1 MFLSKSDLK
10 SVIYEYQLD
19 QIIEVTTSNTTND
32 DIVLMAI
39 GAAVEEIKSYLS
51 PNLQDRWKDGR
62 SRYDVQ
68 AIFSATGS
76 ARNPL
81 ILELCK
87 NIAVYYLCRL
97 SNVDMIEQKVK
108 ERYERAIDW
117 LEKVSG
123 TGKSAGAPSIN
134 PDLPMLSF
142 DPTTDDSLSWR
153 MGSREKFNHE

>member
-39 GAAVEEIKSYLS
+39 GAAVEEMKSYLN

-97 SNVDMIEQKVK
+97 SNVEHRSDLGLGEFVF
-108 ERYERAIDW
+108 IDR
-117 LEKVSG
+117 S
-123 TGKSAGAPSIN
+123 
-134 PDLPMLSF
+134 DH
-142 DPTTDDSLSWR
+142 SLT
-153 MGSREKFNHE
+153 

>member
-1 MFLSKSDLK
+1 MFITKDELK
-10 SVIYEYQLD
+10 SAIYSYQLD
-19 QIIEVTTSNTTND
+19 QIIEVTSGNTTNN

-39 GAAVEEIKSYLS
+39 GAAVEEMKSYLS
-51 PNLQDRWKDGR
+51 PNSQDRWKDGR
-62 SRYDVQ
+62 TRYDVQ
-68 AIFSATGS
+68 AIFSATGTN
-76 ARNPL
+76 RNPL

-97 SNVDMIEQKVK
+97 ANVDMVEQKVK

-134 PDLPMLSF
+134 PDLPKLSF
-142 DPTTDDSLSWR
+142 DPATDDSLSWR